1 MKIIKY
7 IITFFIILL
16 TSFTVFAESEYISI
30 IDINSENTNLL
41 KVFLDKKIETNSDII
56 ESDIRVF
63 RNLDNKKISID
74 LENNKLVHLS
84 LENTLESNTSYSL
97 LSVY

>member
-7 IITFFIILL
+7 IITFIILL

-30 IDINSENTNLL
+30 IDINSENTNVL
-41 KVFLDKKIETNSDII
+41 KVFFDKKIETNSDII
-56 ESDIRVF
+56 ESDIKVF
-63 RNLDNKKISID
+63 RDLDNKKISID

-84 LENTLESNTSYSL
+84 LEKNLESNTSYSL